1 MPGDATQKSW
11 FAKPE
16 GKVGTILPIMAGVA
30 GAGLLVYFWGTILPW
45 VILMLENTI
54 TAVALAGVLALM
66 AVVVFDPRWRN
77 LLIYLYKAM
86 MRGITSAFIEIDPIG
101 ILKTYV
107 SNLRKKLEEM
117 DNSIANLAGQLRK
130 LKEQIDKN
138 EANRIHSL
146 QLAQQAQKRGEEM
159 RNVFVLQSRQAGRLG
174 KSNMTL
180 QNLYDRMAT
189 LAKVLGK
196 YRAASSL
203 LVDDIQGEVEVKTAE
218 RAALLAGYNAF
229 SQARKIMQGGD
240 DEREMFDMT
249 LEKLAD
255 DYGMKMGEIE
265 TFMDMSK
272 SIIDGVDLDNGIYEA
287 DALAQLEK
295 WETKSNSLLVT
306 NADAGAIGAGAGGV
320 RVDVAP
326 SPGVRVDATP
336 ISKDGFAD
344 LFEEKADDQ
353 AAKKAQR

>member
-1 MPGDATQKSW
+1 MVGDTTQKSW
-11 FAKPE
+11 FDKPE
-16 GKVGTILPIMAGVA
+16 GKVGTILPIVAGVA
-30 GAGLLVYFWGTILPW
+30 GVGAVVYFWGVILPW
-45 VILMLENTI
+45 VIEMLKNTI
-54 TAVALAGVLALM
+54 TAVALAGVLAVI
-66 AVVVFDPRWRN
+66 AVVIFDPRWRN
-77 LLIYLYKAM
+77 LLFYLYKSM
-86 MRGITSAFIEIDPIG
+86 MRGLTSAFIEIDPIG

-117 DNSIANLAGQLRK
+117 DTSIGNLNGQLRK

-138 EANRIHSL
+138 EANRLHSL

-189 LAKVLGK
+189 LMKVLQK
-196 YRAASSL
+196 YRSASGL
-203 LVDDIQGEVEVKTAE
+203 LVEDIQGEVEVKTAE

-240 DEREMFDMT
+240 DEREIFDMT

-295 WETKSNSLLVT
+295 WESKSNSLLVT
-306 NADAGAIGAGAGGV
+306 GGSRDAGVGAGIGA
-320 RVDVAP
+320 
-326 SPGVRVDATP
+326 GVRVDAP
-336 ISKDGFAD
+336 DPHVRVEAPPKDDFSD
-344 LFEEKADDQ
+344 LFEAPADSSE
-353 AAKKAQR
+353 ATKKAQR

>member
-1 MPGDATQKSW
+1 MVGESPQKSW
-11 FAKPE
+11 FSKPE

-30 GAGLLVYFWGTILPW
+30 GAGALVYFWGTILPW
-45 VILMLENTI
+45 VIEMLKNTI
-54 TAVALAGVLALM
+54 TAVALAGILAVI
-66 AVVVFDPRWRN
+66 AVVIFDPRWRN
-77 LLIYLYKAM
+77 LLFYLYKSM
-86 MRGITSAFIEIDPIG
+86 MRGLTSAFIEIDPIG

-107 SNLRKKLEEM
+107 ANLRKKLDEM
-117 DNSIANLAGQLRK
+117 DTSIGNLNGQLHK
-130 LKEQIDKN
+130 LKVQIDKN

-146 QLAQQAQKRGEEM
+146 QLAQQAQQRGEEM

-189 LAKVLGK
+189 LMKVLQK
-196 YRAASSL
+196 YRAASGL
-203 LVDDIQGEVEVKTAE
+203 LVEDIQGEVEVKTAE

-240 DEREMFDMT
+240 DEREIFDMT

-295 WETKSNSLLVT
+295 WESKSNSLLVT
-306 NADAGAIGAGAGGV
+306 GGSHDVSVGAGAG
-320 RVDVAP
+320 A
-326 SPGVRVDATP
+326 GVRVDAP
-336 ISKDGFAD
+336 DPHVRVDAPPKDDFSD
-344 LFEEKADDQ
+344 LFEAPADSSE